1 MGSVEPATWMGIMGS
16 VEMPALGATTGGAVV
31 ESLALRSIAVKV
43 FMSRRSGSDAASPV
57 AAADELDAG
66 VAVSARLDLGA
77 DSDGRRC
84 QEGPCGQKRGGRKGN
99 GH

>member
-1 MGSVEPATWMGIMGS
+1 MGS
-16 VEMPALGATTGGAVV
+16 VEMPALGATAGGAVV
-31 ESLALRSIAVKV
+31 ESLALGSIAVKV
-43 FMSRRSGSDAASPV
+43 FMSWRSGSDAASPV
-57 AAADELDAG
+57 AAAEELNAGAAASAELDLS
-66 VAVSARLDLGA
+66 V